1 MGNIM
6 SRIKAIDDTEF
17 RPLTSVAEAHKLIQC
32 NRKTYVLTK
41 DGKVHTDS
49 TVGGKV
55 CFINGCADD
64 VAALVA
70 FGLVT
75 KAEAKVH
82 RAIDRQ
88 QSKLREKRDEAGR
101 FQRMAERIGVPLDRK
116 QLAALAVIGNPERLK
131 LRDLHKQAEHL
142 NGKRSLTA
150 A

>member
-17 RPLTSVAEAHKLIQC
+17 RPLTSVAEAYKLIQS

-41 DGKVHTDS
+41 EGKVHTDS
-49 TVGGKV
+49 TVSGKV

-88 QSKLREKRDEAGR
+88 PLRRDSDRAHVLEAFR
-101 FQRMAERIGVPLDRK
+101 KAEL
-116 QLAALAVIGNPERLK
+116 PE
-131 LRDLHKQAEHL
+131 
-142 NGKRSLTA
+142 
-150 A
+150 